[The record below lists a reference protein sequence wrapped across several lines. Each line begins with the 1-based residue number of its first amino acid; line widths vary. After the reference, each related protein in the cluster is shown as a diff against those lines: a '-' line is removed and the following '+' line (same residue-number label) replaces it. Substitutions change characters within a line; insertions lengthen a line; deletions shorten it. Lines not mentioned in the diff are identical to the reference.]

1 MKNDNISRQ
10 AAIDA
15 IQKGLQDWDGY
26 AFEDYRRG
34 LYKAQDILEA
44 LPSTDRWIPCSE
56 RLPIT
61 YGEYLITVQSYPNKR
76 RVSTA
81 GYFDIIKKG
90 FGTFRSSGIWEK
102 WDVIAWMPLPEP
114 YKGERT

>member
-1 MKNDNISRQ
+1 MVERSRGGEARAMGDNISRQ

-44 LPSTDRWIPCSE
+44 LPSTDRKGHWKIYDHVDRIGRVIGEKICVCDQCKE
-56 RLPIT
+56 TMTLPWRAKVPNFCPACGADMR
-61 YGEYLITVQSYPNKR
+61 GEQN
-76 RVSTA
+76 
-81 GYFDIIKKG
+81 
-90 FGTFRSSGIWEK
+90 E
-102 WDVIAWMPLPEP
+102 
-114 YKGERT
+114 